1 MLGDETTAWSWI
13 WIWIWIW
20 GLWAKPGD
28 PIAVEGQEATY
39 VMYVAGRR

>member
-1 MLGDETTAWSWI
+1 MLGDETTARS

-28 PIAVEGQEATY
+28 PIAVEGQEAMY